1 MNGRG
6 GIEVFSRRA
15 LGVGILGMALT
26 VVSARVAGEH
36 VWPSYLFGFLFWWG
50 LSLGSGGIVMLHHLT
65 GGRWGLA
72 IRRIVEAGVRTTPLM
87 AALFLP
93 IFFGLSHLYEWTHA
107 EVVAADEVLRH
118 KSRYL
123 NVPFFSLRA
132 VLYFAVWIGVAHF
145 LTRWS
150 YEQDRGGDPQVS
162 RRLRALSGPGI
173 VLYGGT
179 VTFAAVDWV
188 MSLEPHWYSTIY
200 GIAFILGHALTALAA
215 AILVAAGLSRV
226 EPLSRVATSEVF
238 HDLGNL
244 LLALV
249 MLWAYVAF
257 SQFLII
263 WSGNLP
269 EEIPWYLRR
278 TRGGWGIVAAML
290 ILFHF
295 AVPFLLLLSR
305 AVKRNVRALGIVAGV
320 ILILRVVDLYW
331 IVMPAF
337 EERGIG
343 PHWSNAAAFL
353 GVGGLW
359 LAVWARELQRHARIP
374 ISAPRVSGGE
384 GVHEGRGRI

>member
-1 MNGRG
+1 MNVRGR
-6 GIEVFSRRA
+6 IEVLSRRA
-15 LGVGILGMALT
+15 LGGGVLGMILS
-26 VVSARVAGEH
+26 VVSALVAREH
-36 VWPSYLFGFLFWWG
+36 FWPSYLFGFLFWLG

-65 GGRWGLA
+65 GGRWGLT
-72 IRRIVEAGVRTTPLM
+72 IRRILEAGMRTTPMM
-87 AALFLP
+87 AVLFLP
-93 IFFGLSHLYEWTHA
+93 LFFGLSHLYEWTHA
-107 EVVAADEVLRH
+107 EAVAADEVLRH

-132 VLYFAVWIGVAHF
+132 AIYFAVWIGIAHF

-150 YEQDRGGDPQVS
+150 YKQDRVGDPQLS

-179 VTFAAVDWV
+179 ITFAAVDWA

-200 GIAFILGHALTALAA
+200 GIAFILGQALTALAA
-215 AILVAAGLSRV
+215 AILVAAGLSRS
-226 EPLSRVATSEVF
+226 EPLSRVATKETF

-244 LLALV
+244 LLAFV

-278 TRGGWGIVAAML
+278 TRGGWKIVAVML

-295 AVPFLLLLSR
+295 AIPFLLLLSR
-305 AVKRNVRALGIVAGV
+305 AVKRNVQALAVLAGV
-320 ILILRVVDLYW
+320 ILILRVTDMYW
-331 IVMPAF
+331 IIMPAF

-343 PHWSNAAAFL
+343 PHWSNAAAFV
-353 GVGGLW
+353 GIGGLW
-359 LAVWARELQRHARIP
+359 LAAWAREVQRHEFIP
-374 ISAPRVSGGE
+374 VYDP
-384 GVHEGRGRI
+384 GVQQVRAAHE